1 MFRRFLTV
9 NSCGVMAVVAAIVLC
24 GGASVLAQ
32 TSGNIEL
39 HANKNVTAASIGLP
53 EFPGARSFHG
63 AHEDST
69 ADLGLTFGDFHFRLL
84 VSKYVTRASPQ
95 QVLEFYRKP
104 LARYGEVLECDHGLA
119 VGSLKV
125 ASSGLTCSDTL
136 GHHSHSIGES
146 NDSHELRSGTPRH
159 FRMVGIDD
167 GQNDETHFSLVL
179 LELPKDSG
187 ENDNSR

>member
-1 MFRRFLTV
+1 MFRRLLNV
-9 NSCGVMAVVAAIVLC
+9 NSCGAMAVVAAIVLC
-24 GGASVLAQ
+24 GGTAVFAQ
-32 TSGNIEL
+32 SSGDIEL

-53 EFPGARSFHG
+53 EFPGARSSHG

-125 ASSGLTCSDTL
+125 ASSGLTCSDTQ
-136 GHHSHSIGES
+136 GYHSHSSGES

-167 GQNDETHFSLVL
+167 GQTDETHFSLL
-179 LELPKDSG
+179 LIELPKNNG

>member
-9 NSCGVMAVVAAIVLC
+9 KSCGAMAGVAAIVLC
-24 GGASVLAQ
+24 GGTAALAQ
-32 TSGNIEL
+32 SSGSIEL
-39 HANKNVTAASIGLP
+39 HANKHVTAASIGLP

-95 QVLEFYRKP
+95 RVLEFYRKP
-104 LARYGEVLECDHGLA
+104 LARYGEVLECAHGKA
-119 VGSLKV
+119 VGSLKI
-125 ASSGLTCSDTL
+125 ASSGLTCSDTQE
-136 GHHSHSIGES
+136 HHSHSSGES
-146 NDSHELRSGTPRH
+146 SDSHELRSGTPRL

-167 GQNDETHFSLVL
+167 GQTDETHFSLVL
-179 LELPKDSG
+179 VELPKDSG
-187 ENDNSR
+187 ENDNSK

>member
-1 MFRRFLTV
+1 MVRRILIV
-9 NSCGVMAVVAAIVLC
+9 NSFGALAVVASVVLC
-24 GGASVLAQ
+24 GGSAVLAQ
-32 TSGNIEL
+32 SSGDIEL

-69 ADLGLTFGDFHFRLL
+69 ADLGVTFGDFHFRLL

-119 VGSLKV
+119 VGSPKV
-125 ASSGLTCSDTL
+125 ASSGLTCSDTQE
-136 GHHSHSIGES
+136 HHSHSSGES
-146 NDSHELRSGTPRH
+146 SDSHELRSGAPRY
-159 FRMVGIDD
+159 FRIVGIDN
-167 GQNDETHFSLVL
+167 GQTEETHFSLLL

-187 ENDNSR
+187 EKDNSK